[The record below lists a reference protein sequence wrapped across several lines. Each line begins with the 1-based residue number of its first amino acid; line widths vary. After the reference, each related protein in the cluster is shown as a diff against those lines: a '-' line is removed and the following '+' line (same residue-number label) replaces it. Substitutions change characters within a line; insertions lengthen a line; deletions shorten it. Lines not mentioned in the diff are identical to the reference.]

1 MKFPHA
7 GLAVAAGVMFAAVS
21 AQAASWQIVGGT
33 YSKVSGVLHET
44 FDDVSVDPKEAVD
57 LAWTWSGRRP
67 PSFFAETNLDLN
79 CRKANTIGA
88 YMCIT
93 GSKQNSST
101 TIFDLSATPADYYGF
116 RWNSIDGIFD
126 NSVSLY
132 SGSELILTATG
143 KQVKNANDG
152 KPGGY
157 FQAFADAGKPITRI
171 ELFSAGKSFESDNHG
186 VRFVPA
192 SAPAMSAMAAQAVP
206 EPSTYAL
213 LLAGLGIVAAAA
225 RRRRA

>member
-1 MKFPHA
+1 MKFSHA
-7 GLAVAAGVMFAAVS
+7 GLAVVAGVMIAALP
-21 AQAASWQIVGGT
+21 AQAASWQIVRGT

-44 FDDVSVDPKEAVD
+44 FDDASVDPKDALD
-57 LAWTWSGRRP
+57 LDWTWSGRRP
-67 PSFFAETNLDLN
+67 PSFFSETNLDLN
-79 CRKANTIGA
+79 CRKANTIGH

-93 GSKQNSST
+93 GSKLNSST
-101 TIFDLSATPADYYGF
+101 TIFDLSARPADYYGF

-143 KQVKNANDG
+143 KQVKSANDG

-186 VRFVPA
+186 LRFVAAAAPA
-192 SAPAMSAMAAQAVP
+192 SAMVAQVP

-213 LLAGLGIVAAAA
+213 LLAGLGIVVGVAAA